1 MKLTPEDITHQE
13 FRRAMRGYSV
23 DEVTAFLE
31 VIAENYA
38 ELEREN
44 KSLHQR
50 IKQSSEDIEKLRQL
64 IADQE
69 KTIREQKNDLLK
81 VDRMMDAKIDSE
93 VALQNAQT
101 EASKILAAA
110 HQKAAAIE
118 HDLQYL
124 KEQKAR
130 TAKQLKEYL
139 LSQLAVLEIVDEKAD
154 ESSEPLTTI
163 ADSMSDKPI
172 DESLTQKPTSSTEEI
187 DIHSLTASKKTN
199 TEQSQNDGIRAFLSG
214 IQIDDIPDELANA
227 IESLNRSGEEL
238 EEKKKKVLEDLEKL
252 NRNATSMFR
261 KADLHAMLGDDASKK
276 AEDLINEIHSEL
288 EKKKHKP
295 E

>member
-13 FRRAMRGYSV
+13 FRRSMRGYSV
-23 DEVTAFLE
+23 EEVTAFLE
-31 VIAENYA
+31 VVAENYS

-50 IKQSSEDIEKLRQL
+50 IKQSTEDIEKLRQL
-64 IADQE
+64 ITEQE
-69 KTIREQKNDLLK
+69 KTIREYKNDLAK
-81 VDRMMDAKIDSE
+81 VDRMMDAKIDTE

-101 EASKILAAA
+101 EASKILETAR
-110 HQKAAAIE
+110 QKAAAIE
-118 HDLQYL
+118 NDLKYL
-124 KEQKAR
+124 KEQKAK

-154 ESSEPLTTI
+154 ESSQSSATI
-163 ADSMSDKPI
+163 LPTHTE
-172 DESLTQKPTSSTEEI
+172 ESLTKKPSTSTEEI
-187 DIHSLTASKKTN
+187 DINSLAISKKTN
-199 TEQSQNDGIRAFLSG
+199 TEQAANDGIREFLSG

-261 KADLHAMLGDDASKK
+261 KADLREMLGDDASKK

>member
-13 FRRAMRGYSV
+13 FRRAMRGYSAE
-23 DEVTAFLE
+23 EVNAFLE
-31 VIAENYA
+31 VVAENYG
-38 ELEREN
+38 ELDREN

-64 IADQE
+64 LAEQE
-69 KTIREQKNDLLK
+69 KTIREYKNDLLK

-101 EASKILAAA
+101 EASKILETAR
-110 HQKAAAIE
+110 QKAA
-118 HDLQYL
+118 DLENDLRYL
-124 KEQKAR
+124 KEQKSKTAR
-130 TAKQLKEYL
+130 QLKEYL

-154 ESSEPLTTI
+154 DIAPTMPVTTVGTK
-163 ADSMSDKPI
+163 AP
-172 DESLTQKPTSSTEEI
+172 ESLTKKPSHSTEEI
-187 DIHSLTASKKTN
+187 DINSIAVPKKTD
-199 TEQSQNDGIRAFLSG
+199 TEQTQNEGIREFLSG

-238 EEKKKKVLEDLEKL
+238 EEKKKKVLDDLEKL

-261 KADLHAMLGDDASKK
+261 KADLRAMLGDDASKK
-276 AEDLINEIHSEL
+276 AEDIINEIHSEL